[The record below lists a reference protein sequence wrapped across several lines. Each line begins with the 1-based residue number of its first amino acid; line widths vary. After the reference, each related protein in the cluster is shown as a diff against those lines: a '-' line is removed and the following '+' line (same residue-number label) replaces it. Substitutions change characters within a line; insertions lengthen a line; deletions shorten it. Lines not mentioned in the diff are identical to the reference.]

1 MLIELR
7 QAFILYQDY
16 HMLLLTLAGQYTV
29 RFSRGHGT
37 DLTKAVTVT
46 PPAGSGAAAEARG
59 PLVLSEFP
67 SRWVEGHGVTVEACV
82 EGTTDVIPPGTN
94 QSLGGFSGPEKNKT
108 RPSFLLNRGLAG
120 TV

>member
-1 MLIELR
+1 M
-7 QAFILYQDY
+7 
-16 HMLLLTLAGQYTV
+16 
-29 RFSRGHGT
+29 RFSRGHGM

-59 PLVLSEFP
+59 SAPLVLSEFP

-82 EGTTDVIPPGTN
+82 EGTTDVIPRARIRVWGVCFPAQRKT
-94 QSLGGFSGPEKNKT
+94 KT

>member
-1 MLIELR
+1 MLS
-7 QAFILYQDY
+7 
-16 HMLLLTLAGQYTV
+16 LTLAGQYTV

-82 EGTTDVIPPGTN
+82 EGTTDVIPRARIRVW
-94 QSLGGFSGPEKNKT
+94 LGGF
-108 RPSFLLNRGLAG
+108 RPRQNQNAPVLSIETGVGRDRVVDTPDGLPR
-120 TV
+120 